1 MPRKQEQ
8 KNLIRR
14 PFTYNQQNKPVPVSN
29 PQIINHRVE
38 QPGLL
43 SSVMQ
48 GFAWGTG
55 TTIARNMFDN
65 HSSTQTPI
73 QRPSKPTPSSEQSC
87 ILFNLCKQLD
97 APYICY
103 SKLDPKEYEFCRT
116 K

>member
-8 KNLIRR
+8 RSLIRR
-14 PFTYNQQNKPVPVSN
+14 PFTYNQPNKPVPVSN
-29 PQIINHRVE
+29 PQIVNHRVE

-43 SSVMQ
+43 SNVMQ

-55 TTIARNMFDN
+55 TSIARNIFEN
-65 HSSTQTPI
+65 HSSTQTPT
-73 QRPSKPTPSSEQSC
+73 KPVQPPEQSC
-87 ILFNLCKQLD
+87 TSFNLCKQFD
-97 APYICY
+97 DPYICY

>member
-1 MPRKQEQ
+1 
-8 KNLIRR
+8 
-14 PFTYNQQNKPVPVSN
+14 
-29 PQIINHRVE
+29 
-38 QPGLL
+38 
-43 SSVMQ
+43 MQ

-73 QRPSKPTPSSEQSC
+73 QSPSKLEQPSEQSC
-87 ILFNLCKQLD
+87 TLFNLCKQLD
-97 APYICY
+97 DPYICY

>member
-8 KNLIRR
+8 RSLIRR
-14 PFTYNQQNKPVPVSN
+14 PFTYNQPNKPVPVSN

-43 SSVMQ
+43 SNVMQ

-55 TTIARNMFDN
+55 TSIARNIFDN
-65 HSSTQTPI
+65 HSSTQTPT
-73 QRPSKPTPSSEQSC
+73 KPVQPSEQSC
-87 ILFNLCKQLD
+87 TSFNLCKQFD
-97 APYICY
+97 DPYICY